1 MLIFFINSSLI
12 GILLFFSI
20 ILSPL
25 IFKTLEKKDSSK
37 LIRKIFPL
45 LFVTGILISI
55 ITLIIS
61 LINNLENIIILSSIN
76 LIIFIVNLIYFVPK
90 INKISDIKTYNEKE
104 KKFKFIFFHSLSV
117 MLYIIS
123 VLISI
128 LIITRRSLYNI

>member
-61 LINNLENIIILSSIN
+61 LINNLENIIILSLIN